1 MALNKKGGFGLD
13 LEDKFKGVESLD
25 NVKPADKHTDTHTDA
40 PADTHT
46 DASTDAHTDTDTAPA
61 VIENKTKRTY
71 GLVQQSVFEKVT
83 EYAKAHNTSYN
94 AIVCELLDEFIA
106 KKGL

>member
-13 LEDKFKGVESLD
+13 LEDKFKDVESLD

-40 PADTHT
+40 PADTAT
-46 DASTDAHTDTDTAPA
+46 DTHAHTDTV

-94 AIVCELLDEFIA
+94 AIVCDLLDEFIA